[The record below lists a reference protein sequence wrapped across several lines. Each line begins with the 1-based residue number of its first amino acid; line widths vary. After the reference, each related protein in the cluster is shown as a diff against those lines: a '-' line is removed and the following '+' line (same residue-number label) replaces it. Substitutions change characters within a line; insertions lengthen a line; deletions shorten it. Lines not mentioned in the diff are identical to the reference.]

1 MSRVGQAIINI
12 PNGVEVK
19 KENNQFIVKG
29 LQGELSAPVSNT
41 VDVIID
47 DNIIRIEPKDK
58 NSPNKA
64 MWGTT
69 RALINNAVH
78 GVSVGLEKRRKL

>member
-1 MSRVGQAIINI
+1 MSRVVQAIINI
-12 PNGVEVK
+12 PSGVEVK

-29 LQGELSAPVSNT
+29 SKGELSAPVSNT
-41 VDVIID
+41 VDVVIN
-47 DNIIRIEPKDK
+47 DNIIKLEPKDK

-69 RALINNAVH
+69 RALINTAVH
-78 GVSVGLEKRRKL
+78 GVSVGFE